1 MRALLQA
8 STFIVALSLGSW
20 LALADCSFALAGEIN
35 GRVIGPDGKGIAQ
48 AVVFVQTLPDGV
60 SPLAPLAAAQM
71 DQVNEQFAP
80 TLLPIPVGTEVSFPN
95 QDQIHHHVYSFSRT
109 KRFEIPLYR
118 GEEVP
123 PIVFDKVG
131 VVKVGC
137 NIHDWMAGF
146 VLVVDTPYYT
156 QTNEQGI
163 AQFDLTNT
171 GNYRVVIWHPQL
183 DAKEYKFEQDIQVTS
198 PAGRT
203 SWQIQL
209 PKAMLAIP
217 LQESQDE
224 FEYLEGYD

>member
-20 LALADCSFALAGEIN
+20 LALAECSFALAGEIN

-123 PIVFDKVG
+123 PIVFDTVG

-137 NIHDWMAGF
+137 NIHDWMAGII
-146 VLVVDTPYYT
+146 LVVPTPFYAVTADDGSFTLRDLPVATYP
-156 QTNEQGI
+156 QEPCRPFRNQPLKDLPSGEE
-163 AQFDLTNT
+163 FFLERRLDLTA
-171 GNYRVVIWHPQL
+171 YEELREPQGR
-183 DAKEYKFEQDIQVTS
+183 EQNGQNQ
-198 PAGRT
+198 AG
-203 SWQIQL
+203 
-209 PKAMLAIP
+209 K
-217 LQESQDE
+217 
-224 FEYLEGYD
+224 G

>member
-20 LALADCSFALAGEIN
+20 LALAECSFALAGEIN

-60 SPLAPLAAAQM
+60 SPLTPLAAAHM

-137 NIHDWMAGF
+137 NIHDWMAGII
-146 VLVVDTPYYT
+146 LVVPTPFYAVTADDGSFTLRDLPVATYPLVSWHERS
-156 QTNEQGI
+156 QTTVEETLQQVSVDEKVPNVT
-163 AQFDLTNT
+163 FSLTLKSDRSRLPIR
-171 GNYRVVIWHPQL
+171 GSRGYR
-183 DAKEYKFEQDIQVTS
+183 
-198 PAGRT
+198 
-203 SWQIQL
+203 
-209 PKAMLAIP
+209 
-217 LQESQDE
+217 
-224 FEYLEGYD
+224 